1 MREINYKEL
10 YHLVEKYGK
19 PLDEKDKASRVLD
32 FVRPIPGHQE
42 IRGMRLLN
50 VDGKKAL
57 LVLKHDGEGI
67 NAKDI
72 KDVRLAQELIIAAKE
87 RAAMREDLFKIR
99 NPGIEQ
105 LQKEHVV
112 TEVKEACPGFYSVRY
127 DDGSMSLVNSIG
139 GVMHSPMHGY
149 DVIQDFKYLGKL
161 QGVEHF
167 AYKAQ
172 DWATRNRE
180 STLGMFDIQGHE
192 KWFRDPRLHPDSM
205 DGIQR
210 EFDKLVKA
218 SLDPTNARRN
228 DPMLADLGLGR
239 DVKIHI

>member
-10 YHLVEKYGK
+10 YQVVEKYGK

-42 IRGMRLLN
+42 IRGMRLLD

-72 KDVRLAQELIIAAKE
+72 KDEHLAQELIIAAKE
-87 RAAMREDLFKIR
+87 RAAMREDLFKIK
-99 NPGIEQ
+99 NPGIEG
-105 LQKEHVV
+105 LKNERCVV
-112 TEVKEACPGFYSVRY
+112 EVREMCPGYYGVKF

-139 GVMHSPMHGY
+139 GMMHSPMHGY

-205 DGIQR
+205 DGIQK

-218 SLDPTNARRN
+218 SLDPTNSRRN
-228 DPMLADLGLGR
+228 DPMLSDWGLGR
-239 DVKIHI
+239 DVKIHM

>member
-19 PLDEKDKASRVLD
+19 PLDEKDKASRVMD

-67 NAKDI
+67 NAK
-72 KDVRLAQELIIAAKE
+72 
-87 RAAMREDLFKIR
+87 
-99 NPGIEQ
+99 
-105 LQKEHVV
+105 
-112 TEVKEACPGFYSVRY
+112 
-127 DDGSMSLVNSIG
+127 
-139 GVMHSPMHGY
+139 
-149 DVIQDFKYLGKL
+149 DFKYLGKL